1 MLNEITEQITKPK
14 QAFIREVGAGIIFFV
29 LVGVLIGVFT
39 LFGTA
44 INVQVYDNIQGQINL
59 ENIAT
64 SSSADVNA
72 WQADINRTLGNS
84 FEVQESTS
92 STSQL
97 LMLGLGM
104 GVIVAVL
111 LGVTMMG
118 AGVGG
123 GGGSRVS
130 F

>member
-1 MLNEITEQITKPK
+1 MNKIAKELTKRKP
-14 QAFIREVGAGIIFFV
+14 AFIREVGAGIIFFV

-44 INVQVYDNIQGQINL
+44 INVQVYDNVKDQVNL
-59 ENIAT
+59 DN
-64 SSSADVNA
+64 SSFQTDVNA
-72 WQADINRTLGNS
+72 AIGNA
-84 FEVQESTS
+84 FEIQESTS
-92 STSQL
+92 NTSQL

-118 AGVGG
+118 AGGG
-123 GGGSRVS
+123 GMSRVS

>member
-14 QAFIREVGAGIIFFV
+14 PAFIREVGAGIIFFV

-44 INVQVYDNIQGQINL
+44 INVQVYDNISDKITVN
-59 ENIAT
+59 NAT
-64 SSSADVNA
+64 FQTDVNA
-72 WQADINRTLGNS
+72 AIGNA

-118 AGVGG
+118 AGGG
-123 GGGSRVS
+123 GGLGGGRVS